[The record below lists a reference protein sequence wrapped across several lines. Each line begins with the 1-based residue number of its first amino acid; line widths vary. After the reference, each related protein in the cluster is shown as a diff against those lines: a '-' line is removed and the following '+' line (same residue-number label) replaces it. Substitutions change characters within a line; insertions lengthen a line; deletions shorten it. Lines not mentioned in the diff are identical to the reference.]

1 MLRALQI
8 IPYYAH
14 TEYPCRE
21 PILNMLTSPRES
33 TESRTSRLSLDS
45 LRTQSGLSGRSWT
58 LLLLELYHLPYYHIM
73 VST

>member
-8 IPYYAH
+8 IPYCAH

-21 PILNMLTSPRES
+21 PILNMLTSPCES
-33 TESRTSRLSLDS
+33 TESRLSLDS